1 MQAVA
6 STECRSIAKV
16 LNAKRKQL
24 PTKECSAA
32 LAVIENMLDR
42 ENTMQGL
49 GVVLPFVGVLTTG
62 TLVNILVFIFSLATT
77 VVPIFIGLIPKSIEY
92 DPVDEMCALN
102 VIEAER
108 ARAALQ
114 GLNATCAH
122 NMTLREAAAA
132 LATMVQQPPGF
143 GM

>member
-1 MQAVA
+1 
-6 STECRSIAKV
+6 
-16 LNAKRKQL
+16 
-24 PTKECSAA
+24 
-32 LAVIENMLDR
+32 
-42 ENTMQGL
+42 
-49 GVVLPFVGVLTTG
+49 
-62 TLVNILVFIFSLATT
+62 
-77 VVPIFIGLIPKSIEY
+77 
-92 DPVDEMCALN
+92 MCALN

>member
-1 MQAVA
+1 MNSRVVLFKQAA
-6 STECRSIAKV
+6 CTQRAQSPTST
-16 LNAKRKQL
+16 
-24 PTKECSAA
+24 
-32 LAVIENMLDR
+32 
-42 ENTMQGL
+42 
-49 GVVLPFVGVLTTG
+49 VVLPFVGVLTTG

-77 VVPIFIGLIPKSIEY
+77 VVPIFIGLIPKPIEY

-132 LATMVQQPPGF
+132 LATMVQQPQGF

>member
-24 PTKECSAA
+24 PTEECSAA

-77 VVPIFIGLIPKSIEY
+77 VVPIFIGLIPKPIPSTTRWTR
-92 DPVDEMCALN
+92 CAL
-102 VIEAER
+102 
-108 ARAALQ
+108 
-114 GLNATCAH
+114 
-122 NMTLREAAAA
+122 
-132 LATMVQQPPGF
+132 
-143 GM
+143 